1 MNANVQA
8 VAEACS
14 RGSEEDSLSFG
25 QVLGMLAGVG
35 VEGYYADFR
44 RSAKTYY
51 LPDGESIEVKAH
63 DPDVTIAPIFDAGRV
78 EAAVRQSQAGTH
90 TYRAFC
96 EKVMAAGCSGYL
108 VSLLGRRVVYF
119 GRTAETH
126 VEHFPNK

>member
-1 MNANVQA
+1 MNANVRD
-8 VAEACS
+8 VVEACS
-14 RGSEEDSLSFG
+14 RGSEEDRLSFG
-25 QVLGMLAGVG
+25 QVLGQLADMG

-44 RSAKTYY
+44 RSTKTYY
-51 LPDGESIEVKAH
+51 LPDGEGVVVQTH
-63 DPDVTIAPIFDAGRV
+63 DPDVAIAAVFEPRRV
-78 EAAVRQSQAGTH
+78 EAAVRQSQAGSH

-126 VEHFPNK
+126 VEHFPSK